1 MSLQPDDRASRT
13 LHESPAGARPRSNS
27 NARAPSPGPAY
38 NTTTAQPQYN
48 IVSPPGV
55 SPVSQDAALQPVQAL
70 PGLSSYTAP
79 ITSEPVTMGDYTDL
93 PPNERPQFMQQA
105 QVQYT
110 APQAVNPLASPN
122 IQYAQPAAQI
132 AQHSGFTMSVPSTGT
147 MPQVNRT
154 VPQYQTA
161 QPGGIQYAAMPG
173 GIKYTAT
180 PVTANQGQPA
190 VAHTKTAQPKKGTS
204 SQQPKPAYTMNAKPQ
219 LPQQNTLQSPAPSA
233 PARAPSPQPASQAY
247 AQNANIVEIVPGG
260 GGKLGAPPSPGL
272 RPHRLSVHGQRPDLG
287 APPSPGLVPRMDRL
301 SVSGNRPDMST
312 LMPGGFPGA
321 GGMLGGLPPPSPLL
335 EAYHGTYQSISP
347 MPSPMMLPHD
357 DELDMLPQLSPQLS
371 GPSFEAGGRRR
382 HRAHSSASSQL
393 VGPLAEMDG
402 QKEKRR
408 VKLYPAEDDARD
420 IADALGR
427 RSGVDNQLLIDILP
441 TLSHDQILE
450 LRTEYKR
457 VAKVQGRGINITKH
471 IKLKTSGNFGKIC
484 YVTALG
490 RWESEG
496 YWANYWYQSQS
507 SKRELLIEALMGRSN
522 RDIRAI
528 KQAFS
533 DKRYGDSLAR
543 CMDAELKRDKF
554 RTAVLT
560 VLDEARQE
568 EYDVWPIEYRNRDV
582 DALHE
587 ALSRREGGESAMLQI
602 VITRSDA
609 HLREVLR
616 TFERK
621 YHVNFARQALKK
633 SNNLVGEII
642 AHVLNGALN
651 RPARDAMLL
660 RHALLDLQEPPAE
673 RASSPTKHARQQ
685 RWDLL
690 ISRLVRL
697 HWEPKHLRVVK
708 REYREKYGRYVEEDI
723 EDACRGDFGEFCLA
737 LLEV

>member
-260 GGKLGAPPSPGL
+260 EASSARRHHQVSDLIDFQCMDSVPIWAPRHL
-272 RPHRLSVHGQRPDLG
+272 RALYLEWTGCH
-287 APPSPGLVPRMDRL
+287 
-301 SVSGNRPDMST
+301 
-312 LMPGGFPGA
+312 
-321 GGMLGGLPPPSPLL
+321 PLL

-568 EYDVWPIEYRNRDV
+568 EYDVWPIEYRNRD
-582 DALHE
+582 
-587 ALSRREGGESAMLQI
+587 I